1 MEKLIN
7 EIVSWLNT
15 SSKTDKRLS
24 TAYTGI
30 VLSILFFTAFYVCI
44 RGLLKMSEHL
54 SPQGQ
59 EVVSVLCLLMLF
71 AAIFAAFFYLV
82 KYMALLLITI
92 SQYGLTPSF
101 KNREDS
107 IEAIMTSEVDDKARM
122 HKEIVAY
129 LKECSTPR
137 HFAALYIW
145 LNESQLLDSPDQKQF
160 LTALQTDFPGTE
172 SSDTSKQIQVPS
184 PSSFS
189 EFKTKLEKDD
199 RKDYRES
206 GFNRLFEKRFRRF
219 MKD

>member
-101 KNREDS
+101 KNR
-107 IEAIMTSEVDDKARM
+107 
-122 HKEIVAY
+122 Y

-145 LNESQLLDSPDQKQF
+145 LNENQLLDSPDQKQF

-172 SSDTSKQIQVPS
+172 SSDTSKQVQVPS

>member
-7 EIVSWLNT
+7 EIISWLNT

-107 IEAIMTSEVDDKARM
+107 IEAIMTS
-122 HKEIVAY
+122 I
-129 LKECSTPR
+129 L
-137 HFAALYIW
+137 
-145 LNESQLLDSPDQKQF
+145 
-160 LTALQTDFPGTE
+160 
-172 SSDTSKQIQVPS
+172 
-184 PSSFS
+184 
-189 EFKTKLEKDD
+189 
-199 RKDYRES
+199 
-206 GFNRLFEKRFRRF
+206 
-219 MKD
+219 